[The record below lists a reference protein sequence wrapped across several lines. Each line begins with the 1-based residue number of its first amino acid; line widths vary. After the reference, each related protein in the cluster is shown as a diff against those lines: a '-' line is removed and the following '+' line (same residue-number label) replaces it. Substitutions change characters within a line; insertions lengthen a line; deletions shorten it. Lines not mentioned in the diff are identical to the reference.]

1 MTNLFEK
8 AQGASRTL
16 AGLSEETNQNV
27 LLDFA
32 KRLRVHQADLL
43 AANRLDLKAMPESDP
58 RYDRLLL
65 NNSRIEAMAEAV
77 EAVAHLPSPC
87 SVILEENTRPNGLL
101 IQRMSVPLGVVG
113 MIYEARPNVTADAFA
128 LCFRSLNACVLKGG
142 SEAQHSNE
150 AIIKLIHQALET
162 FGLDK
167 HCAVLLPAERSAT
180 QALLE
185 ADKFVDVIIPRGSQ
199 QLIDYVRKNAR
210 VPVIETGAGVVHTYF
225 DKYGDITKGKAI
237 IDNAKTRRVSVCNAL
252 DTLLIHQ
259 DRLEDLPALL
269 KPLRDKGVEICEEY
283 GQEFLSMKMSIRV
296 VANLEETLEH
306 IQRYGSKHSEAI
318 ITEDQ
323 ETSERFLKQVD
334 AAAVYVNASTAFT
347 DGGEFGLGAEIGIST
362 QKLHARGPFA
372 LKALTSYKWLIRGQG
387 QTRP

>member
-1 MTNLFEK
+1 MTNLFEN
-8 AQGASRTL
+8 AQIASQAL
-16 AGLSEETNQNV
+16 ARIPEQTNQDV

-32 KRLRVHQADLL
+32 KRLRKHQADLL
-43 AANRLDLKAMPESDP
+43 AANRLDLEAMTKSDT

-65 NNSRIEAMAEAV
+65 NESRIESMAQTV
-77 EAVAHLPSPC
+77 ESVAHLPSPC
-87 SVILEENTRPNGLL
+87 GIILEEITRPNGLN
-101 IQRMSVPLGVVG
+101 IQRVSVPLGVVG

-128 LCFRSLNACVLKGG
+128 LCFRSSNACILKGG
-142 SEAQHSNE
+142 KEAQHSNT
-150 AIIKLIHQALET
+150 AIVNLIHQALKASD
-162 FGLDK
+162 LDV

-199 QLIDYVRKNAR
+199 QLIDYVRENAR

-225 DKYGDITKGKAI
+225 DKYGDLTKGKAI

-283 GQEFLSMKMSIRV
+283 GCEFLSMKMSVRV
-296 VANLEETLEH
+296 VANLEGALEH

-318 ITEDQ
+318 ITEDKPTAEQ
-323 ETSERFLKQVD
+323 FLQQVD

-387 QTRP
+387 QIRV

>member
-1 MTNLFEK
+1 MNDVFEK
-8 AQGASRTL
+8 AQTASRTL
-16 AGLSEETNQNV
+16 PGLSEETNQNV

-43 AANRLDLKAMPESDP
+43 AANHLDLKAMPESDP

-65 NNSRIEAMAEAV
+65 NESRIESMALAV
-77 EAVAHLPSPC
+77 EAVARLPSPC
-87 SVILEENTRPNGLL
+87 GVTLEETTRPNGLH
-101 IQRMSVPLGVVG
+101 IQRVSVPLGVVG

-128 LCFRSLNACVLKGG
+128 LCFRSSNACILKGG
-142 SEAQHSNE
+142 SEAQNSNQ
-150 AIIKLIHQALET
+150 AIIALVHQALSE
-162 FGLDK
+162 FNLDTN
-167 HCAVLLPAERSAT
+167 CAVLLPAERSAT

-199 QLIDYVRKNAR
+199 QLIDYVRQHAR

-225 DKYGDITKGKAI
+225 DKYGDLSKGKAI

-259 DRLEDLPALL
+259 DRLNDLPELIELL
-269 KPLRDKGVEICEEY
+269 RQKGVEICEEY
-283 GQEFLSMKMSIRV
+283 GREFLSMKMSIRV
-296 VANLEETLEH
+296 VANLEEALEH
-306 IQRYGSKHSEAI
+306 IRRYGSKHSEAI
-318 ITEDQ
+318 ITEDPATAD
-323 ETSERFLKQVD
+323 EFLARVD

-362 QKLHARGPFA
+362 QKLHTRGPFA
-372 LKALTSYKWLIRGQG
+372 LKALTSYKWLVRGDG
-387 QTRP
+387 QVRT